1 MKLGKAEAKIFGP
14 GFKAL
19 EKNISYCYDNGRICG
34 ISEVIYSF
42 PNDNEIVFTINP
54 KNGSVYLGLSN
65 YSYTLSAN
73 DLLMLKEL
81 ADEIRYEAAEFKDEC
96 NRLREENKDATI
108 NNETMGD

>member
-1 MKLGKAEAKIFGP
+1 MKLSKAEAYIFGP
-14 GFKAL
+14 GMRAS
-19 EKNISYCYDNGRICG
+19 EKNISYFYNDRGICG

-42 PNDNEIVFTINP
+42 SKDNEIVFTIHP